1 MFTRLALIASVALLA
16 SPAAAQS
23 TGLTVKPGETWVFNI
38 FRGQPSKARKVRP
51 STKPAPGQVVVTA
64 RTMMGT
70 SLTISSNNPVAYTYR
85 AELIGAGKAVPARSC
100 ALPADSKLS
109 FEHWPE
115 HAAAIRLSDFKP
127 APKGG
132 NCP

>member
-1 MFTRLALIASVALLA
+1 MFARAAILTSLILLA
-16 SPAAAQS
+16 PSAVAQS
-23 TGLTVKPGETWVFNI
+23 PRLTVKPGETWVFNI
-38 FRGQPSKARKVRP
+38 FRGQPSKARKVAP
-51 STKPAPGQVVVTA
+51 SAKPAPGQVVVTA

-70 SLTISSNNPVAYTYR
+70 SLTISSNNPVAYTYK

-115 HAAAIRLSDFKP
+115 QATAIRLSDFKP